1 MPGGKIVALLRG
13 RVVLLFEEADIVGRQ
28 SNVLHHRFFIALELG
43 VSRQAALVYTQLLF
57 PIYHDLGPLRSLVPR
72 LGYMPLFFRRMIRIL
87 PALALV
93 RLDIRFALFALE
105 SIELIPQGLVLL
117 FHGLNQVH
125 QFQDGAAR
133 TFQVLNRLG
142 IESAQPHSCLSV

>member
-1 MPGGKIVALLRG
+1 
-13 RVVLLFEEADIVGRQ
+13 
-28 SNVLHHRFFIALELG
+28 
-43 VSRQAALVYTQLLF
+43 
-57 PIYHDLGPLRSLVPR
+57 
-72 LGYMPLFFRRMIRIL
+72 MIRIL

-105 SIELIPQGLVLL
+105 SIELIPQMLHFIPQGLVLL